1 MCFAFECV
9 CELHSI
15 QFRPPN
21 ESFIKKVMLL
31 FIWFFFLLFSIIYLR
46 FPVENAPWMS
56 RARQSLTVLWSP
68 ILWLPVW
75 VCILYLIRQMI
86 YRQTGMYSLAFLYND
101 LSVRLCARGRVD
113 FIQHC
118 IALIHYI
125 HECGALLQ

>member
-1 MCFAFECV
+1 MCFTLNVYVSYIQSNFVHPMNLLSEKS
-9 CELHSI
+9 HSI
-15 QFRPPN
+15 VRLILL
-21 ESFIKKVMLL
+21 SFI
-31 FIWFFFLLFSIIYLR
+31 FDYLR
-46 FPVENAPWMS
+46 LPVENAPWMS
-56 RARQSLTVLWSP
+56 WARQSLTVLWSP

-86 YRQTGMYSLAFLYND
+86 YRQTEMYSLAFLYND

-113 FIQHC
+113 SIQHC